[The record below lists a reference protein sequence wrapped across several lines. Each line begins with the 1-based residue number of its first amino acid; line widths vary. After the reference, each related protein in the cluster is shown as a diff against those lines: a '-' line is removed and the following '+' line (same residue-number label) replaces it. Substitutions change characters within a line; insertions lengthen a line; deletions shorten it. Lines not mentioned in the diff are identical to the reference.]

1 MKQNVCWL
9 VFAPHQRLEKL
20 LFFVSDG
27 LHHYE
32 GDGTKISQKG
42 NKFQLLVA
50 VRGSRTFVL
59 KQVFLRERKK
69 PWGTTTLWTLGAT
82 SRHSCG
88 SLLQLLWF
96 HGCSTDLW
104 FTQERIFAITQGYVI
119 DPLVLSACYSKVVIF

>member
-96 HGCSTDLW
+96 HGCMFNRSLVYTREDLCHNTGLCHRP
-104 FTQERIFAITQGYVI
+104 FGVKCMLF
-119 DPLVLSACYSKVVIF
+119 